1 MEIALIVVLVLM
13 AVAIL
18 ALTAALLRSGRPD
31 PAPADDR
38 LDSLNRGLGEVKA
51 DTRRMVEVGEEMR
64 AVLGAPTLRGGL
76 GERMLEQLLGQVLP
90 SGAYSTQHQLRNGTR
105 VDALVLLREGQAVSV
120 DAKFPMESYRRL
132 MEADESGRD
141 AERRQL
147 HRAVKG
153 HVDDIAVKYIC
164 PRRDARLRPDVHPG
178 RERLLRDPH
187 WRRAGRR
194 SRLRLEQARLPDV
207 AQQPVRLSA
216 GRGAGPAGTPG
227 GAELQG
233 DAGEAGP
240 ARARSSR
247 GSRRTTAC
255 SAATFGTRSPSTTTA
270 GPSCSRYSETGPP
283 ASAARTPKPAANDST
298 DRRHH
303 LIRAT
308 RPETAMLHGPCVVVD
323 AGVMGYDAA
332 WGLQKRLHGKVVAGR
347 AARRAVAPGAPSR
360 VHPGP

>member
-18 ALTAALLRSGRPD
+18 ALTAALLRSERPD

-132 MEADESGRD
+132 MEADEGGRD

-164 PRRDARLRPDVHPG
+164 PGETLDFALMYIPAENVYYEILTGGGPDDVLDYAWSKRVFPTSPNS
-178 RERLLRDPH
+178 LYAYL
-187 WRRAGRR
+187 
-194 SRLRLEQARLPDV
+194 QVV
-207 AQQPVRLSA
+207 AQGL
-216 GRGAGPAGTPG
+216 RG
-227 GAELQG
+227 LQV
-233 DAGEAGP
+233 E
-240 ARARSSR
+240 RSSR
-247 GSRRTTAC
+247 ETLASSANWSAASRVSRRTTAC

-270 GPSCSRYSETGPP
+270 GPSCNRYSESGPP
-283 ASAARTPKPAANDST
+283 ASAARTPKPAT
-298 DRRHH
+298 DGTHG
-303 LIRAT
+303 AS
-308 RPETAMLHGPCVVVD
+308 ECAGALHQP
-323 AGVMGYDAA
+323 
-332 WGLQKRLHGKVVAGR
+332 W
-347 AARRAVAPGAPSR
+347 PGAYS
-360 VHPGP
+360 GAC

>member
-132 MEADESGRD
+132 MEADEGGRD

-164 PRRDARLRPDVHPG
+164 PGETLDFALMYIPAENVYYEILTGGGPDDVLDYAWSKRVFPTSPNSLYAYLQVVAQGLRGLQVERSSRETLAKLGQLERGLERFAEDYRVLGGHLRNAQSKYDDGWPKLQSVQRDWPARLRG
-178 RERLLRDPH
+178 ADP
-187 WRRAGRR
+187 
-194 SRLRLEQARLPDV
+194 
-207 AQQPVRLSA
+207 
-216 GRGAGPAGTPG
+216 
-227 GAELQG
+227 
-233 DAGEAGP
+233 EAGD
-240 ARARSSR
+240 
-247 GSRRTTAC
+247 
-255 SAATFGTRSPSTTTA
+255 GTHGASECA
-270 GPSCSRYSETGPP
+270 G
-283 ASAARTPKPAANDST
+283 A
-298 DRRHH
+298 
-303 LIRAT
+303 
-308 RPETAMLHGPCVVVD
+308 LHQP
-323 AGVMGYDAA
+323 
-332 WGLQKRLHGKVVAGR
+332 W
-347 AARRAVAPGAPSR
+347 PGAYS
-360 VHPGP
+360 GAC